1 MKRLSLIAAASVLL
15 IGAAAY
21 AQPAPQASAPSGGGP
36 RAEQSTSRM
45 ERRAARMEER
55 MNRRIERLKTDLK
68 LTPAQEPLWS
78 PVQAQLRKM
87 QDERRASR
95 QGNMER
101 MRNAELP
108 DRLDFMS
115 QRAAA
120 GATNL
125 RELSTAVKPL
135 WATLDASQKDTV
147 RKSLPGG
154 RWQGRGEGGGEGRG
168 GRGGDGRN

>member
-1 MKRLSLIAAASVLL
+1 
-15 IGAAAY
+15 
-21 AQPAPQASAPSGGGP
+21 
-36 RAEQSTSRM
+36 
-45 ERRAARMEER
+45 
-55 MNRRIERLKTDLK
+55 
-68 LTPAQEPLWS
+68 
-78 PVQAQLRKM
+78 
-87 QDERRASR
+87 
-95 QGNMER
+95 

-135 WATLDASQKDTV
+135 WATLDASQKDIV